1 MCVAHAATEN
11 GRFLKKHASSQLLTN
26 FPGHFVQICKQNVP
40 KNAKMSMGVLMLFD
54 IR

>member
-1 MCVAHAATEN
+1 MCVAHAVKN
-11 GRFLKKHASSQLLTN
+11 GRFLLKHASSQLLTN

-40 KNAKMSMGVLMLFD
+40 KNAKMRIGVLMLFD